1 MKRWLWLLLVLVPSW
16 AWADIELKESYK
28 LGESVIATVTSTGI
42 PENAIIRGL
51 LTLVGLN
58 KSTVVQ
64 QGSEY
69 MIWAEPGV
77 FVAQLPGADD
87 AIRAASAEGWV
98 TVLFVVI
105 VLASFGTLGYLVKQT
120 MKEAREREERA
131 SARIGQLEDFI
142 RMKLMESL
150 ESNSI
155 VMQKILAAAESICE
169 AANEMSSA
177 IAHCRLAGSQLDQRV
192 AQRPDA

>member
-1 MKRWLWLLLVLVPSW
+1 MAFSDRFTDRLRFPILLAVVTLLLLPLPASAQITVLPTQEKS
-16 AWADIELKESYK
+16 
-28 LGESVIATVTSTGI
+28 LGSASA
-42 PENAIIRGL
+42 P
-51 LTLVGLN
+51 
-58 KSTVVQ
+58 
-64 QGSEY
+64 
-69 MIWAEPGV
+69 EPGV

-105 VLASFGTLGYLVKQT
+105 VLASFGTLGYLIRQP

-177 IAHCRLAGSQLDQRV
+177 IAHCRLSGSQVDQRV